1 MAFVRAIVA
10 AYRRY
15 GKDPARALRQA
26 QIAPEQVAKPDARIT
41 AWQMEALSG
50 AAMQELDDEALGWFS
65 RRLPWGSYGMLA
77 RASISAP
84 TLQLALARW
93 CRHHGLIAPDIALEL
108 SVTGDVATIC
118 ITEQTE
124 HRPEGSA
131 VAGDF
136 AEVKEEPATRAG
148 DTQQKHPPPH
158 SPAHVVS
165 ALVGRVAW
173 DSAPCPPP
181 ATRAPPLPAQNPMP
195 PCLPEP
201 MREFCLVSVLRNIHG
216 LACWLVDSRIALLG
230 AQFPFAAPPHHGA
243 YAVLFS
249 GPTTFDS
256 GPASI
261 RFDAQYLKLPLRRD
275 ERALQQMLQH
285 ALPLTVLQYRRDR
298 LLVQRVRQTLASH
311 AQQTHSA
318 EALAALLNVSPRTL
332 HRQLKEE
339 GATLQGLKDEV
350 RQGRAIELLHRT
362 ERPIKQV
369 AEAAGFRNEK
379 SFIRAFKGWTGLS
392 PAEFRKQALPLA

>member
-1 MAFVRAIVA
+1 MAFVRAIVT
-10 AYRRY
+10 AYRRQD
-15 GKDPARALRQA
+15 KDPAQALRQA
-26 QIAPEQVAKPDARIT
+26 QIAPAQVGKADARIT

-84 TLQLALARW
+84 TLRLALARW
-93 CRHHGLIAPDIALEL
+93 CRHHCLIAPDISLQL
-108 SVTGDVATIC
+108 
-118 ITEQTE
+118 Q
-124 HRPEGSA
+124 
-131 VAGDF
+131 VAGGTASITI
-136 AEVKEEPATRAG
+136 AELCDLG
-148 DTQQKHPPPH
+148 
-158 SPAHVVS
+158 
-165 ALVGRVAW
+165 AL
-173 DSAPCPPP
+173 
-181 ATRAPPLPAQNPMP
+181 
-195 PCLPEP
+195 
-201 MREFCLVSVLRNIHG
+201 REFCLVSVLRNIHG
-216 LACWLVDSRIALLG
+216 LACWLVDSRIALQG
-230 AQFPFAAPPHHGA
+230 AQFPFAPPPHHGA

-249 GPTTFDS
+249 GPTAFGA

-261 RFDAQYLKLPLRRD
+261 QFDAQYLALPLRRD
-275 ERALQQMLQH
+275 EKALQQMLQH

-298 LLVQRVRQTLASH
+298 LLVQRVRQALASY

-318 EALAALLNVSPRTL
+318 EALATLLNVSPRTL

-392 PAEFRKQALPLA
+392 PAEFRKRVL

>member
-1 MAFVRAIVA
+1 VQAILL
-10 AYRRY
+10 AYARY
-15 GKDPARALRQA
+15 GIDPQQALKKA
-26 QIAPEQVAKPDARIT
+26 QIAPTLLANPHARIT
-41 AWQMEALSG
+41 ALQMELISD
-50 AAMQELDDEALGWFS
+50 AAMQELDDEALGWFG

-84 TLQLALARW
+84 TLGVALKRW
-93 CRHHGLIAPDIALEL
+93 CRHHGLIAPDIALAL
-108 SVTGDVATIC
+108 DVAGDVATIR
-118 ITEQTE
+118 ITERSE
-124 HRPEGSA
+124 HHPQGSA
-131 VAGDF
+131 AAGDF
-136 AEVKEEPATRAG
+136 AQVKEEPATRAG
-148 DTQQKHPPPH
+148 DTEQNPPPPR
-158 SPAHVVS
+158 S
-165 ALVGRVAW
+165 
-173 DSAPCPPP
+173 
-181 ATRAPPLPAQNPMP
+181 PPLANHSLPA
-195 PCLPEP
+195 P

-216 LACWLVDSRIALLG
+216 LACWLVDSRIALQG
-230 AQFPFAAPPHHGA
+230 AQFPFVAPAHASA
-243 YAVLFS
+243 YAILFS
-249 GPTTFDS
+249 GPTTFDC

-275 ERALQQMLQH
+275 EKALQQMLQH

-318 EALAALLNVSPRTL
+318 EALAALLHVSPRTL

-350 RQGRAIELLHRT
+350 RRARAVELLHRT

-392 PAEFRKQALPLA
+392 PAEFRKQAAPLA